1 MISAVLDSCVLYS
14 APLRDFL
21 LRLAFGGLVD
31 PYWSETIQD
40 EWTRNLLLKR
50 SDLKREKLE
59 RTCREMD
66 FYFPNGCVHGHES
79 VVPSLRLP
87 DPDDRHVLA
96 VAIHAKAKYIV
107 TFNLAHFP
115 KSDLVSY
122 QVQAILP
129 DDFVQR
135 VIEYNAKVFLET
147 VAKHRTVLTRP
158 PKTVDEYLA
167 TLEKQGLSK
176 TVAFLRKQSR
186 DF

>member
-40 EWTRNLLLKR
+40 EWTRNLLVKR

-66 FYFPNGCVHGHES
+66 LYFPNGCVYGYES
-79 VVPSLRLP
+79 IESTLRLP

-96 VAIHAKAKYIV
+96 VAIHAKTTYIV

-115 KSDLVSY
+115 KSDLASY
-122 QVQAILP
+122 QVQAISP
-129 DDFVQR
+129 DNFVLR
-135 VIEYNAKVFLET
+135 VIEYNANVFLET
-147 VAKHRTVLTRP
+147 VARHRTVLTRP
-158 PKTVDEYLA
+158 SKTVDEYLT
-167 TLEKQGLSK
+167 TLAKQGLAK
-176 TVAFLRKQSR
+176 TVAFLREHR
-186 DF
+186 ADI